1 MDLVNRMGDEGK
13 KIYNSMA
20 PKDRQ
25 LKESVVD
32 RIIESILERLKKI
45 K

>member
-1 MDLVNRMGDEGK
+1 MGDEGK

-32 RIIESILERLKKI
+32 RIVESILRRIKKFQ
-45 K
+45 